1 MASQLFKT
9 HVPIQGFV
17 TFLLSC
23 CDVDYD
29 NNLAIV
35 NNNSYKR
42 AQLAETLQP
51 FLDSIIDC
59 YHKSKQHYVS
69 RKMNY
74 TRLITVIR
82 QICKDN
88 QIPYVSKIKYDR
100 SSYEII
106 YYICFDEKDI
116 LLRDQK

>member
-9 HVPIQGFV
+9 QVSKKSFI

-23 CDVDYD
+23 CDVDYE
-29 NNLAIV
+29 NSVVIM

-51 FLDSIIDC
+51 FLDSIIEC

-88 QIPYVSKIKYDR
+88 KIPYVSKIKYDR

-106 YYICFDEKDI
+106 YYICFEKDV

>member
-1 MASQLFKT
+1 MTSQLFKT
-9 HVPIQGFV
+9 QVSQEELV
-17 TFLLSC
+17 AFLKSC

-29 NNLAIV
+29 NNVLIF

-51 FLDSIIDC
+51 FLDSIINC

-88 QIPYVSKIKYDR
+88 KIPYVSKIKYDR

-106 YYICFDEKDI
+106 YYICFDKDVS
-116 LLRDQK
+116 LGD

>member
-9 HVPIQGFV
+9 HVPIDSFV
-17 TFLLSC
+17 TFLVSC
-23 CDVDYD
+23 CDVDYE
-29 NNLAIV
+29 NNLITV

-42 AQLAETLQP
+42 AQLAETLHS
-51 FLDSIIDC
+51 FLESIIKC
-59 YHKSKQHYVS
+59 YHNSKQYYVT

-88 QIPYVSKIKYDR
+88 NIPYVSKIQYDR
-100 SSYEII
+100 SSYEIV
-106 YYICFDEKDI
+106 YYICFDNNDI
-116 LLRDQK
+116 LLRDQ

>member
-1 MASQLFKT
+1 MASQIFKT
-9 HVPIQGFV
+9 QVPKESFV
-17 TFLLSC
+17 AFLLTC
-23 CDVDYD
+23 CDVNRE
-29 NNLAIV
+29 NNLIIV

-42 AQLAETLQP
+42 AQLVESLQP
-51 FLDSIIDC
+51 FLDSILEC

-74 TRLITVIR
+74 TRLITIIR

-106 YYICFDEKDI
+106 YYICFDNDE
-116 LLRDQK
+116 LLRDKQ